1 MVYHLCA
8 CINVDKYVTS
18 VAFKNA
24 PSLPPSLTHSLTH
37 SLTQSINQSII
48 AISGSP
54 WRSAPGILKTNCS
67 LWVARLLFQQ
77 WFRILLCLVQLT
89 AWRRI
94 HTHFR
99 CYQMSHRWHQEPF
112 EMNVTNGTKVVH
124 NNPVYNALK
133 SKLWIRNETLTSFM
147 NFHVFLFTLYDE
159 KWNISYCPMSS
170 LRMKF
175 DKF

>member
-1 MVYHLCA
+1 MLTNMSHLLHLRMHP
-8 CINVDKYVTS
+8 
-18 VAFKNA
+18 

-112 EMNVTNGTKVVH
+112 EMNVTNGTKWSTTTQYTMH
-124 NNPVYNALK
+124 WK
-133 SKLWIRNETLTSFM
+133 KLSCELEMKHWLPSWIFMCFYSHCMMKNE
-147 NFHVFLFTLYDE
+147 
-159 KWNISYCPMSS
+159 KISYCPMSS